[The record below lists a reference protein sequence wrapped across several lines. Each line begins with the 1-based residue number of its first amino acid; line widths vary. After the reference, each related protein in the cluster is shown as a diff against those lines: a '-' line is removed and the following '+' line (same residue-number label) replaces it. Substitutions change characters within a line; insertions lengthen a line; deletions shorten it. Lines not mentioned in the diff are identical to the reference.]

1 MNRCFVLLAALL
13 LSACVGG
20 AGNSVPSV
28 TYDFGLPVARLAVG
42 GAWPGLSLEVRS
54 PPWFD
59 STNVDY
65 RLAYADPLTRRQY
78 VGSRWAGAPA
88 QLIAQRLR
96 QQLGVVSATA
106 NSATDCLIRVEL
118 QEFSQV
124 FDSAQSSRAV
134 LQAGVS
140 LINSKRRV
148 IAERRFV
155 IEKSA
160 ITQDARG
167 GVAALVQAGTELGRQ
182 TAAWLADSRSGTAGK
197 IYPDRMRSYPHRYLH
212 RLFLLHHFLYFHF
225 FE

>member
-124 FDSAQSSRAV
+124 FDSPQSSRGV
-134 LQAGVS
+134 LTASVS
-140 LINSKRRV
+140 LIDGKRRV
-148 IAERRFV
+148 VAERLAV
-155 IEKSA
+155 IDKPA
-160 ITQDARG
+160 LGADASG
-167 GVAALVQAGTELGRQ
+167 GVQALVAASTEFGRLLSD
-182 TAAWLADSRSGTAGK
+182 WLLELEKNGGLKSC
-197 IYPDRMRSYPHRYLH
+197 
-212 RLFLLHHFLYFHF
+212 RLA
-225 FE
+225 

>member
-42 GAWPGLSLEVRS
+42 GTWPGLSLEVRS
-54 PPWFD
+54 PSWFD

-124 FDSAQSSRAV
+124 FDSPQSSRGV
-134 LQAGVS
+134 LTASVS
-140 LINSKRRV
+140 LIDGKRRV
-148 IAERRFV
+148 VAERLAV
-155 IEKSA
+155 IDKPA
-160 ITQDARG
+160 LGADASG
-167 GVAALVQAGTELGRQ
+167 GVQALVAASTEFGRLLSD
-182 TAAWLADSRSGTAGK
+182 WLLELEKNGGLKSC
-197 IYPDRMRSYPHRYLH
+197 
-212 RLFLLHHFLYFHF
+212 RLA
-225 FE
+225 

>member
-54 PPWFD
+54 QSWFD

-124 FDSAQSSRAV
+124 FDSPQSSRGV
-134 LQAGVS
+134 LTASVS
-140 LINSKRRV
+140 LIDGKRRV
-148 IAERRFV
+148 VAERLAV
-155 IEKSA
+155 IDKPA
-160 ITQDARG
+160 LGADASG
-167 GVAALVQAGTELGRQ
+167 GVQALVAASTEFGRLLSD
-182 TAAWLADSRSGTAGK
+182 WLLELEKNGGLKSC
-197 IYPDRMRSYPHRYLH
+197 
-212 RLFLLHHFLYFHF
+212 RLA
-225 FE
+225 

>member
-88 QLIAQRLR
+88 QVIAQRLR

-124 FDSAQSSRAV
+124 FDSPQSSRGV
-134 LQAGVS
+134 LTASVS
-140 LINSKRRV
+140 LIDGKRRV
-148 IAERRFV
+148 VAERLAV
-155 IEKSA
+155 IDKPA
-160 ITQDARG
+160 LGADASG
-167 GVAALVQAGTELGRQ
+167 GVQALVAASTEFGRLLSD
-182 TAAWLADSRSGTAGK
+182 WLLELEKNGGLKSC
-197 IYPDRMRSYPHRYLH
+197 
-212 RLFLLHHFLYFHF
+212 RLA
-225 FE
+225 

>member
-1 MNRCFVLLAALL
+1 MLLAALL

-42 GAWPGLSLEVRS
+42 GTWPGLSLEVRS
-54 PPWFD
+54 PSWFD

-124 FDSAQSSRAV
+124 FDSPQSSRGV
-134 LQAGVS
+134 LTASVS
-140 LINSKRRV
+140 LIDGKRRV
-148 IAERRFV
+148 VAE
-155 IEKSA
+155 S
-160 ITQDARG
+160 
-167 GVAALVQAGTELGRQ
+167 
-182 TAAWLADSRSGTAGK
+182 
-197 IYPDRMRSYPHRYLH
+197 
-212 RLFLLHHFLYFHF
+212 
-225 FE
+225 

>member
-124 FDSAQSSRAV
+124 FDSPQSSRGV
-134 LQAGVS
+134 LTASVS
-140 LINSKRRV
+140 LIDGKRRV
-148 IAERRFV
+148 VAERLAV
-155 IEKSA
+155 IEKPAVSA
-160 ITQDARG
+160 DASG
-167 GVAALVQAGTELGRQ
+167 GVQALVAASTEFGRLLSD
-182 TAAWLADSRSGTAGK
+182 WLLELEKNGGLKSC
-197 IYPDRMRSYPHRYLH
+197 
-212 RLFLLHHFLYFHF
+212 RLA
-225 FE
+225 

>member
-42 GAWPGLSLEVRS
+42 GTWPGLSLEVRS

-124 FDSAQSSRAV
+124 FDSPQSSRGV
-134 LQAGVS
+134 LTASVS
-140 LINSKRRV
+140 LIDGKRRV
-148 IAERRFV
+148 VAERLAV
-155 IEKSA
+155 IDKPA
-160 ITQDARG
+160 LGADASG
-167 GVAALVQAGTELGRQ
+167 GVQALVAASTEFGRLLSD
-182 TAAWLADSRSGTAGK
+182 WLLELEKNGGLKSC
-197 IYPDRMRSYPHRYLH
+197 
-212 RLFLLHHFLYFHF
+212 RLA
-225 FE
+225 

>member
-42 GAWPGLSLEVRS
+42 GTWPGLSLEVRS
-54 PPWFD
+54 PSWFD

-96 QQLGVVSATA
+96 QQRGGVSATA

-124 FDSAQSSRAV
+124 FDSPQSSRGV
-134 LQAGVS
+134 LTASVS
-140 LINSKRRV
+140 LIDGKRRV
-148 IAERRFV
+148 VAERLAV
-155 IEKSA
+155 IDKPA
-160 ITQDARG
+160 LGADASG
-167 GVAALVQAGTELGRQ
+167 GVQALVAASTEFGRLLSD
-182 TAAWLADSRSGTAGK
+182 WLLELEKNGGLKSC
-197 IYPDRMRSYPHRYLH
+197 
-212 RLFLLHHFLYFHF
+212 RLA
-225 FE
+225 

>member
-54 PPWFD
+54 PPWVD

-78 VGSRWAGAPA
+78 IGSRWAGAPA

-96 QQLGVVSATA
+96 QQLGVVSTTA

-124 FDSAQSSRAV
+124 FDSPQSSRGV
-134 LQAGVS
+134 LTASVS
-140 LINSKRRV
+140 LIDGKRRV
-148 IAERRFV
+148 VAERLAV
-155 IEKSA
+155 IDKPA
-160 ITQDARG
+160 LGADASG
-167 GVAALVQAGTELGRQ
+167 GVQALVAASTEFGRLLSD
-182 TAAWLADSRSGTAGK
+182 WLLELEKNGGLKSC
-197 IYPDRMRSYPHRYLH
+197 
-212 RLFLLHHFLYFHF
+212 RLA
-225 FE
+225 

>member
-1 MNRCFVLLAALL
+1 MKRGFVLLAALL

-42 GAWPGLSLEVRS
+42 GTWPGLSLEVRS
-54 PPWFD
+54 PSWFD

-96 QQLGVVSATA
+96 QQLGVLSATA

-124 FDSAQSSRAV
+124 FDSPQSSRGV
-134 LQAGVS
+134 LTASVS
-140 LINSKRRV
+140 LIDGKRRV
-148 IAERRFV
+148 VAERLAV
-155 IEKSA
+155 IDKPA
-160 ITQDARG
+160 LGADASG
-167 GVAALVQAGTELGRQ
+167 GVQALVAASTEFGRLLSD
-182 TAAWLADSRSGTAGK
+182 WLLELEKNGGLKSC
-197 IYPDRMRSYPHRYLH
+197 
-212 RLFLLHHFLYFHF
+212 RLA
-225 FE
+225 

>member
-54 PPWFD
+54 PSWFD

-124 FDSAQSSRAV
+124 FDSPQSSRGV
-134 LQAGVS
+134 LTASVS
-140 LINSKRRV
+140 LIDGKRRV
-148 IAERRFV
+148 VAERLAV
-155 IEKSA
+155 IDKPA
-160 ITQDARG
+160 LGADASG
-167 GVAALVQAGTELGRQ
+167 GVQALVAASTEFGRLLSD
-182 TAAWLADSRSGTAGK
+182 WLLELEKNGGLKSC
-197 IYPDRMRSYPHRYLH
+197 
-212 RLFLLHHFLYFHF
+212 RLA
-225 FE
+225 

>member
-42 GAWPGLSLEVRS
+42 GTWPGLSLEVRS
-54 PPWFD
+54 QSWFD

-96 QQLGVVSATA
+96 QQLGVLSATA

-124 FDSAQSSRAV
+124 FDSPQSSRGV
-134 LQAGVS
+134 LTASVS
-140 LINSKRRV
+140 LIDGKRRV
-148 IAERRFV
+148 VAERLAV
-155 IEKSA
+155 IDKPA
-160 ITQDARG
+160 LGADASG
-167 GVAALVQAGTELGRQ
+167 GVQALVAASTEFGRLLSD
-182 TAAWLADSRSGTAGK
+182 WLLELEKNGGLKSC
-197 IYPDRMRSYPHRYLH
+197 
-212 RLFLLHHFLYFHF
+212 RLA
-225 FE
+225 

>member
-42 GAWPGLSLEVRS
+42 GTWPGLSLEVRS
-54 PPWFD
+54 PSWFD
-59 STNVDY
+59 SPNVDY

-124 FDSAQSSRAV
+124 FDSPQSSRGV
-134 LQAGVS
+134 LTASVS
-140 LINSKRRV
+140 LIDGKRRV
-148 IAERRFV
+148 VAERLAV
-155 IEKSA
+155 IDKPA
-160 ITQDARG
+160 LGADASG
-167 GVAALVQAGTELGRQ
+167 GVQALVAASTEFGRLLSD
-182 TAAWLADSRSGTAGK
+182 WLLELEKNGGLKSC
-197 IYPDRMRSYPHRYLH
+197 
-212 RLFLLHHFLYFHF
+212 RLA
-225 FE
+225 

>member
-42 GAWPGLSLEVRS
+42 GTWPGLSLEVRS
-54 PPWFD
+54 QSLFD

-124 FDSAQSSRAV
+124 FDSPQSSRGV
-134 LQAGVS
+134 LTASVS
-140 LINSKRRV
+140 LIDGKRRV
-148 IAERRFV
+148 VAERLAV
-155 IEKSA
+155 IDKPA
-160 ITQDARG
+160 LGADASG
-167 GVAALVQAGTELGRQ
+167 GVQALVAASTEFGRLLSD
-182 TAAWLADSRSGTAGK
+182 WLLELEKNGGLKSC
-197 IYPDRMRSYPHRYLH
+197 
-212 RLFLLHHFLYFHF
+212 RLA
-225 FE
+225 

>member
-42 GAWPGLSLEVRS
+42 GTWPGLSLEVRS
-54 PPWFD
+54 QSWFD

-124 FDSAQSSRAV
+124 FDSPQSSRGV
-134 LQAGVS
+134 LTASVS
-140 LINSKRRV
+140 LIDGKRRV
-148 IAERRFV
+148 VAERLAV
-155 IEKSA
+155 IEKPAVSA
-160 ITQDARG
+160 DASG
-167 GVAALVQAGTELGRQ
+167 GVQALVAASTEFGRLLSD
-182 TAAWLADSRSGTAGK
+182 WLLELEKNGGLKSC
-197 IYPDRMRSYPHRYLH
+197 
-212 RLFLLHHFLYFHF
+212 RLA
-225 FE
+225 

>member
-54 PPWFD
+54 PSWFD

-78 VGSRWAGAPA
+78 IGSRWAGAPA

-96 QQLGVVSATA
+96 QQLGVVSTTA

-124 FDSAQSSRAV
+124 FDSPQSSRGV
-134 LQAGVS
+134 LTASVS
-140 LINSKRRV
+140 LIDGKRRV
-148 IAERRFV
+148 VAERLAV
-155 IEKSA
+155 IDKPA
-160 ITQDARG
+160 LGADASG
-167 GVAALVQAGTELGRQ
+167 GVQALVAASTEFGRLLSD
-182 TAAWLADSRSGTAGK
+182 WLLELEKNGGLKSC
-197 IYPDRMRSYPHRYLH
+197 
-212 RLFLLHHFLYFHF
+212 RLA
-225 FE
+225 

>member
-20 AGNSVPSV
+20 AGNSVPSE

-42 GAWPGLSLEVRS
+42 GTWPGLSLEVRS
-54 PPWFD
+54 QSWFD

-124 FDSAQSSRAV
+124 FDSPQSSRGV
-134 LQAGVS
+134 LTASVS
-140 LINSKRRV
+140 LIDGKRRV
-148 IAERRFV
+148 VAERLAV
-155 IEKSA
+155 IDKPA
-160 ITQDARG
+160 LGADASG
-167 GVAALVQAGTELGRQ
+167 GVQALFAASTEFGRLLSD
-182 TAAWLADSRSGTAGK
+182 WLLELEKNGGLKSC
-197 IYPDRMRSYPHRYLH
+197 
-212 RLFLLHHFLYFHF
+212 RLA
-225 FE
+225 

>member
-54 PPWFD
+54 PSWFD

-124 FDSAQSSRAV
+124 FDSPQSSRGV
-134 LQAGVS
+134 LTASVS
-140 LINSKRRV
+140 LIDGKRRV
-148 IAERRFV
+148 VAERLAD
-155 IEKSA
+155 IEKPAVSA
-160 ITQDARG
+160 DASG
-167 GVAALVQAGTELGRQ
+167 GVQALVAASTEFGRLLSD
-182 TAAWLADSRSGTAGK
+182 WLLELEKNGGLKSC
-197 IYPDRMRSYPHRYLH
+197 
-212 RLFLLHHFLYFHF
+212 RLA
-225 FE
+225 

>member
-54 PPWFD
+54 PSWFD

-124 FDSAQSSRAV
+124 FDSPQSSRGV
-134 LQAGVS
+134 LTASVS
-140 LINSKRRV
+140 LIDGKRRV
-148 IAERRFV
+148 VAERLAV
-155 IEKSA
+155 IEKPAVSA
-160 ITQDARG
+160 DASG
-167 GVAALVQAGTELGRQ
+167 GVQALVAASTEFGRLLSD
-182 TAAWLADSRSGTAGK
+182 WLLELEKNGGLKSC
-197 IYPDRMRSYPHRYLH
+197 
-212 RLFLLHHFLYFHF
+212 RLA
-225 FE
+225 

>member
-42 GAWPGLSLEVRS
+42 GTWPGLSLEVRS

-96 QQLGVVSATA
+96 QQLGVVSTTA

-124 FDSAQSSRAV
+124 FDSPQSSRGV
-134 LQAGVS
+134 LTASVS
-140 LINSKRRV
+140 LIDGKRRV
-148 IAERRFV
+148 VAERLAV
-155 IEKSA
+155 IDKPA
-160 ITQDARG
+160 LGADASG
-167 GVAALVQAGTELGRQ
+167 GVQALVAASTEFGRLLSD
-182 TAAWLADSRSGTAGK
+182 WLLELEKNGGLKSC
-197 IYPDRMRSYPHRYLH
+197 
-212 RLFLLHHFLYFHF
+212 RLA
-225 FE
+225 

>member
-42 GAWPGLSLEVRS
+42 GAWPGLSLEVWS

-88 QLIAQRLR
+88 QVIAQRLR

-124 FDSAQSSRAV
+124 FDSPQSSRGV
-134 LQAGVS
+134 LTASVS
-140 LINSKRRV
+140 LIDGKRRV
-148 IAERRFV
+148 VAERLAV
-155 IEKSA
+155 IDKPA
-160 ITQDARG
+160 LGADASG
-167 GVAALVQAGTELGRQ
+167 GVQALVAASTEFGRLLSD
-182 TAAWLADSRSGTAGK
+182 WLLELEKNGGLKSC
-197 IYPDRMRSYPHRYLH
+197 
-212 RLFLLHHFLYFHF
+212 RLA
-225 FE
+225 

>member
-54 PPWFD
+54 PSWFD

-96 QQLGVVSATA
+96 QQLGVLSATA

-124 FDSAQSSRAV
+124 FDSPQSSRGV
-134 LQAGVS
+134 LTASVS
-140 LINSKRRV
+140 LIDGKRRV
-148 IAERRFV
+148 VAERLAV
-155 IEKSA
+155 IDKPA
-160 ITQDARG
+160 LGADASG
-167 GVAALVQAGTELGRQ
+167 GVQALVAASTEFGRLLSD
-182 TAAWLADSRSGTAGK
+182 WLLELEKNGGLKSC
-197 IYPDRMRSYPHRYLH
+197 
-212 RLFLLHHFLYFHF
+212 RLA
-225 FE
+225 

>member
-42 GAWPGLSLEVRS
+42 GTWPGLSLEVRS
-54 PPWFD
+54 PSWFD

-124 FDSAQSSRAV
+124 FDSPQSSRGV
-134 LQAGVS
+134 LTASVS
-140 LINSKRRV
+140 LIDGKRRV
-148 IAERRFV
+148 VAERLA
-155 IEKSA
+155 A
-160 ITQDARG
+160 IDKPALGADASG
-167 GVAALVQAGTELGRQ
+167 GVQALVAASTEFGRLLSD
-182 TAAWLADSRSGTAGK
+182 WLLELEKNGGLKSC
-197 IYPDRMRSYPHRYLH
+197 
-212 RLFLLHHFLYFHF
+212 RLA
-225 FE
+225 

>member
-42 GAWPGLSLEVRS
+42 GTWPGLSLEVRS
-54 PPWFD
+54 QSWFD

-96 QQLGVVSATA
+96 QQLGVLSATA

-124 FDSAQSSRAV
+124 FDSPQSSRGV
-134 LQAGVS
+134 LTASVS
-140 LINSKRRV
+140 LIDGKRRV
-148 IAERRFV
+148 VAERLAV
-155 IEKSA
+155 IEKPAVSA
-160 ITQDARG
+160 DASG
-167 GVAALVQAGTELGRQ
+167 GVQALVAASTEFGRLLSD
-182 TAAWLADSRSGTAGK
+182 WLLELEKNGGLKSC
-197 IYPDRMRSYPHRYLH
+197 
-212 RLFLLHHFLYFHF
+212 RLA
-225 FE
+225 

>member
-1 MNRCFVLLAALL
+1 MNRCLVLFAALL

-124 FDSAQSSRAV
+124 FDSPQSSRGV
-134 LQAGVS
+134 LTASVS
-140 LINSKRRV
+140 LIDGKRRV
-148 IAERRFV
+148 VAERLAV
-155 IEKSA
+155 IDKPA
-160 ITQDARG
+160 LGADASG
-167 GVAALVQAGTELGRQ
+167 GVQALVAASTEFGRLLSD
-182 TAAWLADSRSGTAGK
+182 WLLELEKNGGLKSC
-197 IYPDRMRSYPHRYLH
+197 
-212 RLFLLHHFLYFHF
+212 RLA
-225 FE
+225 

>member
-42 GAWPGLSLEVRS
+42 GTWPGLSLEVRS
-54 PPWFD
+54 PSWVD

-124 FDSAQSSRAV
+124 FDSPQSSRGV
-134 LQAGVS
+134 LTASVS
-140 LINSKRRV
+140 LIDGKRRV
-148 IAERRFV
+148 VAERLAV
-155 IEKSA
+155 IDKPA
-160 ITQDARG
+160 LGADASG
-167 GVAALVQAGTELGRQ
+167 GVQALVAASTEFGRLLSD
-182 TAAWLADSRSGTAGK
+182 WLLELEKNGGLKSC
-197 IYPDRMRSYPHRYLH
+197 
-212 RLFLLHHFLYFHF
+212 RLA
-225 FE
+225 

>member
-42 GAWPGLSLEVRS
+42 GTWPGLSLEVRS
-54 PPWFD
+54 PSWFD

-124 FDSAQSSRAV
+124 FDSPQSSRGV
-134 LQAGVS
+134 LTASVS
-140 LINSKRRV
+140 LIDGKRRV
-148 IAERRFV
+148 VAERLAV
-155 IEKSA
+155 IEKPAVSA
-160 ITQDARG
+160 DASG
-167 GVAALVQAGTELGRQ
+167 GVQALVAASTEFGRLLSD
-182 TAAWLADSRSGTAGK
+182 WLLELEKNGGLKSC
-197 IYPDRMRSYPHRYLH
+197 
-212 RLFLLHHFLYFHF
+212 RLA
-225 FE
+225 

>member
-1 MNRCFVLLAALL
+1 MNRCLVLFAALL

-124 FDSAQSSRAV
+124 FDSPQSSRGV
-134 LQAGVS
+134 LTASVS
-140 LINSKRRV
+140 LIDGKRRV
-148 IAERRFV
+148 VAERLAV
-155 IEKSA
+155 IEKPAVSA
-160 ITQDARG
+160 DASG
-167 GVAALVQAGTELGRQ
+167 GVQALVAASTEFGRLLSD
-182 TAAWLADSRSGTAGK
+182 WLLELEKNGGLKSC
-197 IYPDRMRSYPHRYLH
+197 
-212 RLFLLHHFLYFHF
+212 RLA
-225 FE
+225 

>member
-42 GAWPGLSLEVRS
+42 GTWPGLSLEVRS
-54 PPWFD
+54 PSWFD

-106 NSATDCLIRVEL
+106 NSKTDAI
-118 QEFSQV
+118 
-124 FDSAQSSRAV
+124 
-134 LQAGVS
+134 AG
-140 LINSKRRV
+140 R
-148 IAERRFV
+148 
-155 IEKSA
+155 
-160 ITQDARG
+160 
-167 GVAALVQAGTELGRQ
+167 
-182 TAAWLADSRSGTAGK
+182 
-197 IYPDRMRSYPHRYLH
+197 
-212 RLFLLHHFLYFHF
+212 
-225 FE
+225 

>member
-1 MNRCFVLLAALL
+1 MLLAALL

-124 FDSAQSSRAV
+124 FDSPQSSRGV
-134 LQAGVS
+134 LTASVS
-140 LINSKRRV
+140 LIDGKRRV
-148 IAERRFV
+148 VAERLAV
-155 IEKSA
+155 IDKPA
-160 ITQDARG
+160 LGADASG
-167 GVAALVQAGTELGRQ
+167 GVQALVAASTEFGRLLSD
-182 TAAWLADSRSGTAGK
+182 WLLELEKNGGLKSC
-197 IYPDRMRSYPHRYLH
+197 
-212 RLFLLHHFLYFHF
+212 RLA
-225 FE
+225 

>member
-96 QQLGVVSATA
+96 QQLGVVSTTA

-124 FDSAQSSRAV
+124 FDSPQSSRGV
-134 LQAGVS
+134 LTASVS
-140 LINSKRRV
+140 LIDGKRRV
-148 IAERRFV
+148 VAERLAV
-155 IEKSA
+155 IDKPA
-160 ITQDARG
+160 LGADASG
-167 GVAALVQAGTELGRQ
+167 GVQALVAASTEFGRLLSD
-182 TAAWLADSRSGTAGK
+182 WLLELEKNGGLKSC
-197 IYPDRMRSYPHRYLH
+197 
-212 RLFLLHHFLYFHF
+212 RLA
-225 FE
+225 

>member
-42 GAWPGLSLEVRS
+42 GTWPGLSLEVRS
-54 PPWFD
+54 QSWFD

-124 FDSAQSSRAV
+124 FDSPQSSRGV
-134 LQAGVS
+134 LTASVS
-140 LINSKRRV
+140 LIDGKRRV
-148 IAERRFV
+148 VAERLAV
-155 IEKSA
+155 IDKPA
-160 ITQDARG
+160 LGADASG
-167 GVAALVQAGTELGRQ
+167 GVQALVAASTEFGRLLSD
-182 TAAWLADSRSGTAGK
+182 WLLELEKNGGLKSC
-197 IYPDRMRSYPHRYLH
+197 
-212 RLFLLHHFLYFHF
+212 RLA
-225 FE
+225 

>member
-96 QQLGVVSATA
+96 QQLGVLSATA

-124 FDSAQSSRAV
+124 FDSPQSSRGV
-134 LQAGVS
+134 LTASVS
-140 LINSKRRV
+140 LIDGKRRV
-148 IAERRFV
+148 VAERLAV
-155 IEKSA
+155 IDKPA
-160 ITQDARG
+160 LGADASG
-167 GVAALVQAGTELGRQ
+167 GVQALVAASTEFGRLLSD
-182 TAAWLADSRSGTAGK
+182 WLLELEKNGGLKSC
-197 IYPDRMRSYPHRYLH
+197 
-212 RLFLLHHFLYFHF
+212 RLA
-225 FE
+225 

>member
-42 GAWPGLSLEVRS
+42 GTWPGLSLEVRS
-54 PPWFD
+54 PSWFD

-124 FDSAQSSRAV
+124 FDSPQSSRGFLTAS
-134 LQAGVS
+134 VS
-140 LINSKRRV
+140 LIDGKRRV
-148 IAERRFV
+148 VAERLAV
-155 IEKSA
+155 IDKPA
-160 ITQDARG
+160 LGADASG
-167 GVAALVQAGTELGRQ
+167 GVQALVAASTEFGRLLSD
-182 TAAWLADSRSGTAGK
+182 WLLELEKNGGLKSC
-197 IYPDRMRSYPHRYLH
+197 
-212 RLFLLHHFLYFHF
+212 RLA
-225 FE
+225 

>member
-42 GAWPGLSLEVRS
+42 GTWPGLSLEVRS
-54 PPWFD
+54 PSWFD

-124 FDSAQSSRAV
+124 FDSPQSSRGV
-134 LQAGVS
+134 LTASVS
-140 LINSKRRV
+140 LIDGKRRV
-148 IAERRFV
+148 VAERLAV
-155 IEKSA
+155 IDKPA
-160 ITQDARG
+160 LGADASG
-167 GVAALVQAGTELGRQ
+167 GVQALVAASTEFGRLLSD
-182 TAAWLADSRSGTAGK
+182 WLLELEKNGGLKSC
-197 IYPDRMRSYPHRYLH
+197 
-212 RLFLLHHFLYFHF
+212 RLT
-225 FE
+225 

>member
-42 GAWPGLSLEVRS
+42 GAWPGLSLEVRL
-54 PPWFD
+54 PPWLV
-59 STNVDY
+59 SANVDY

-124 FDSAQSSRAV
+124 FDSPQSSRGV
-134 LQAGVS
+134 LTASVS
-140 LINSKRRV
+140 LIDGKRRV
-148 IAERRFV
+148 VAERLAV
-155 IEKSA
+155 IDKPA
-160 ITQDARG
+160 LGADASG
-167 GVAALVQAGTELGRQ
+167 GVQALVAASTEFGRLLSD
-182 TAAWLADSRSGTAGK
+182 WLLELEKNGGLKSC
-197 IYPDRMRSYPHRYLH
+197 
-212 RLFLLHHFLYFHF
+212 RLA
-225 FE
+225 

>member
-42 GAWPGLSLEVRS
+42 GTWPGLSLEVRS

-96 QQLGVVSATA
+96 QQLGVLSATA

-124 FDSAQSSRAV
+124 FDSPQSSRGV
-134 LQAGVS
+134 LTASVS
-140 LINSKRRV
+140 LIDGKRRV
-148 IAERRFV
+148 VAERLAV
-155 IEKSA
+155 IDKPA
-160 ITQDARG
+160 LGADASG
-167 GVAALVQAGTELGRQ
+167 GVQALVAASTEFGRLLSD
-182 TAAWLADSRSGTAGK
+182 WLLELEKNGGLKSC
-197 IYPDRMRSYPHRYLH
+197 
-212 RLFLLHHFLYFHF
+212 RLA
-225 FE
+225 